1 MTLTDF
7 IKRATPASLYAPTAT
22 LGALK
27 ERNANPMFAAASTKE
42 YGLDYYLRGALAGG
56 ICCGA
61 THGAVTPVDVVKV
74 RGGGNARARAPP
86 YPRIFTRRRDAV
98 NEGCGERVTDDECVS
113 RAIFFTLDADENSV
127 GSVQVRRHGVRLF
140 QGYRLSLIHI

>member
-7 IKRATPASLYAPTAT
+7 IKRATPASLYAPSVAV
-22 LGALK
+22 GALK

-74 RGGGNARARAPP
+74 RGGGNARARASVSANL
-86 YPRIFTRRRDAV
+86 YASTRR
-98 NEGCGERVTDDECVS
+98 GERGM
-113 RAIFFTLDADENSV
+113 R
-127 GSVQVRRHGVRLF
+127 
-140 QGYRLSLIHI
+140 

>member
-74 RGGGNARARAPP
+74 RGGGNTIACARTWASVSANL
-86 YPRIFTRRRDAV
+86 YASTRR
-98 NEGCGERVTDDECVS
+98 GERGM
-113 RAIFFTLDADENSV
+113 R
-127 GSVQVRRHGVRLF
+127 
-140 QGYRLSLIHI
+140 

>member
-74 RGGGNARARAPP
+74 RGGGNARARARASVSANL
-86 YPRIFTRRRDAV
+86 YASTRRGAR
-98 NEGCGERVTDDECVS
+98 GMR
-113 RAIFFTLDADENSV
+113 
-127 GSVQVRRHGVRLF
+127 
-140 QGYRLSLIHI
+140 

>member
-56 ICCGA
+56 ICG
-61 THGAVTPVDVVKV
+61 
-74 RGGGNARARAPP
+74 
-86 YPRIFTRRRDAV
+86 
-98 NEGCGERVTDDECVS
+98 S
-113 RAIFFTLDADENSV
+113 RAACLPTIESRIVA
-127 GSVQVRRHGVRLF
+127 
-140 QGYRLSLIHI
+140 

>member
-7 IKRATPASLYAPTAT
+7 IKRAAPASLYAPTAT

-74 RGGGNARARAPP
+74 RGGGNARARARASVSANL
-86 YPRIFTRRRDAV
+86 YASTRRGAR
-98 NEGCGERVTDDECVS
+98 GMR
-113 RAIFFTLDADENSV
+113 
-127 GSVQVRRHGVRLF
+127 
-140 QGYRLSLIHI
+140 

>member
-74 RGGGNARARAPP
+74 RGGGNARAHASVSANL
-86 YPRIFTRRRDAV
+86 YASTRRGAR
-98 NEGCGERVTDDECVS
+98 GMR
-113 RAIFFTLDADENSV
+113 
-127 GSVQVRRHGVRLF
+127 
-140 QGYRLSLIHI
+140 

>member
-74 RGGGNARARAPP
+74 RGGGNARARARASVSANL
-86 YPRIFTRRRDAV
+86 YASTRR
-98 NEGCGERVTDDECVS
+98 GERGM
-113 RAIFFTLDADENSV
+113 R
-127 GSVQVRRHGVRLF
+127 
-140 QGYRLSLIHI
+140 